1 MEKKEKNK
9 KNNQGSVIQV
19 DRENGKLYIR
29 VDKNGSTTVHQICY
43 NCKEDRFGYV
53 GSNRGVGQA
62 VISFQFHRNIGK
74 LYEDLIS
81 L

>member
-29 VDKNGSTTVHQICY
+29 VDKNGSTTVH
-43 NCKEDRFGYV
+43 
-53 GSNRGVGQA
+53 
-62 VISFQFHRNIGK
+62 
-74 LYEDLIS
+74 
-81 L
+81 